1 MVPFIV
7 VVGFMLILIIEQ
19 TVLNFQVGGL
29 SAWFSVPRKLK
40 EILQDNKHKPED
52 EEPMVDA
59 SGGEVKLTLKTFSK
73 L

>member
-59 SGGEVKLTLKTFSK
+59 SGEVKFWPHFDHIF
-73 L
+73 